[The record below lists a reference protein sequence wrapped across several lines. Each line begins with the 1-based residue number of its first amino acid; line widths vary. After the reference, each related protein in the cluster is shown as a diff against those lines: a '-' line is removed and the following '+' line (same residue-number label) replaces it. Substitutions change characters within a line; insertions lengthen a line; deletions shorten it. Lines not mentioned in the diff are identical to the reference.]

1 MAALLWLIA
10 GVLLIAVEV
19 LSGDFVLLMLGVGAL
34 AAAGITT
41 LGADIVGSL
50 VVFAL
55 ASLGLI
61 TLARPALK
69 RRLHAGEHYRSNTEA
84 LVGSRA
90 TVLSTVNNHGGQVRI
105 GGEVWSARSYDE
117 TQVLQPGQSVTVMDI
132 AGATALVWGEP

>member
-1 MAALLWLIA
+1 MWLVI

-19 LSGDFVLLMLGVGAL
+19 LSGDFVLLMLGVGGL
-34 AAAGITT
+34 AAAGVTA
-41 LGADIVGSL
+41 LGADLVWSL

-55 ASLGLI
+55 TSLGLI

-69 RRLHAGEHYRSNTEA
+69 RRLHAGEHYRSHTEA

-90 TVLSTVNNHGGQVRI
+90 TVLSTVDNHGGQVKI

-132 AGATALVWGEP
+132 AGATALVWGDP